1 MCREVTLSPSALA
14 KAQVSAARLASE
26 SGLVVESGRNN
37 LGKCLHF
44 SATGG
49 CGCDLLAKKA
59 RHLNSWEL
67 SQELAEKLATAVSLY
82 GKETKSFVFQ
92 SRWLGE
98 EVAEPKRIKL
108 GELLKE
114 IRENRVPK
122 NTPLLV
128 GSHR

>member
-1 MCREVTLSPSALA
+1 MCLEVTLTPSALA
-14 KAQVSAARLASE
+14 KASVGAARLASA
-26 SGLVVESGRNN
+26 SGLVVESGQNN

-49 CGCDLLAKKA
+49 CGCDLLARKA
-59 RHLNSWEL
+59 KDVTSWEL
-67 SQELAEKLATAVSLY
+67 SSESAEKLAVAVALY
-82 GKETKSFVFQ
+82 GKEAKSFTFQ

-108 GELLKE
+108 AELLEE

-128 GSHR
+128 GSHP